1 MSDGVPAPSQPL
13 DAARPDGN
21 QRRHDDGSTSLAPA
35 VIAYGVG
42 PLALVV
48 LLGFRRFGL
57 VAQAPMWLY
66 AVTLIGSGVISR
78 IAEKWRDSR
87 PGSVRLHVR
96 VVVHVVAVT
105 SVIYLSGWG
114 PALGMAYTFSA
125 LADMEQSG
133 AKAWKA
139 ALAWSVTGC
148 AIGQALVWQGW
159 APTLMTRSQA
169 ETIGALGAF
178 VFAIAIRMAGAAGE
192 RKEHAEELLA
202 HRALHDPLTGL
213 PNRQLLVDRLTHV
226 IAMARRR
233 GGVPPVVMFLDLDRF
248 KLVNDTFGHRA
259 GDDLLVQ
266 VADRL
271 RSVLRTTDT
280 LSRFGGDEF
289 VVLCEDLSTTQTVS
303 MITERIQGVFD
314 EPFEIAKERLSISVS
329 IGVASLDDAV
339 TTTEVL
345 LSDADAAMYFAK
357 AHGAAGKVQL
367 FDHATRGAAR
377 NRVRTETALAHALE
391 RGELRLYYQPIIEIA
406 TTRIVGVE
414 ALLRWQHPERGLIGP
429 AEFLELA
436 ERTGAIIPIGEWVL
450 IEACTTVAGWNRQ
463 RPPDDQL
470 GLSVNL
476 SPRQLAETNLVD
488 TIAQLIVSERIDP
501 GELRLS
507 FELTETFVAVNEER
521 ERSRLVQLHELGITL
536 SVDDFGTGYSSL
548 AYVKDLPVSVV
559 KIDRSFVEGIE
570 RDPRHQAIVR
580 GVIELAQSIDLHV
593 VAEGVETEAQYRIL
607 ADLGCDFAQGFL
619 LGRPQPAEPE
629 RNRATM
635 LESAPAA
642 RAHGASAQPSP
653 AQSPSEPI
661 ASHV

>member
-1 MSDGVPAPSQPL
+1 
-13 DAARPDGN
+13 
-21 QRRHDDGSTSLAPA
+21 
-35 VIAYGVG
+35 
-42 PLALVV
+42 V
-48 LLGFRRFGL
+48 LLIFRHFGL
-57 VAQAPMWLY
+57 VAHAPVWAY
-66 AVTLIGSGVISR
+66 AVALIGSGVVSR
-78 IAEKWRDSR
+78 VVEQWRHSR
-87 PGSVRLHVR
+87 PGTLRLHAR
-96 VVVHVVAVT
+96 VVVHVLAVT

-139 ALAWSVTGC
+139 ALVWSVAGC
-148 AIGQALVWQGW
+148 AVGQTMVWLGW
-159 APTLMTRSQA
+159 APSLMSRSQA

-202 HRALHDPLTGL
+202 HRALHDALTGL
-213 PNRQLLVDRLTHV
+213 PNRQLLVDRVTHA
-226 IAMARRR
+226 IAIAQRR

-271 RSVLRTTDT
+271 GEVLRTTDT

-289 VVLCEDLSTTQTVS
+289 VVLCEELSTTETVS
-303 MITERIQGVFD
+303 MITERIQGVFA
-314 EPFEIAKERLSISVS
+314 EPFEIANERLPISVS

-357 AHGAAGKVQL
+357 AHGAAGKVQM
-367 FDHATRGAAR
+367 FDQATRGAAR

-391 RGELRLYYQPIIEIA
+391 RDELRLYFQPIIEIS
-406 TTRIVGVE
+406 TTRTVGVE
-414 ALLRWQHPERGLIGP
+414 ALLRWQHPDRGLIGP
-429 AEFLELA
+429 SEFLELA

-450 IEACTTVAGWNRQ
+450 TQACTTVAAWNRD

-470 GLSVNL
+470 CLSVNL
-476 SPRQLAETNLVD
+476 SPRQLAEANLVD
-488 TIAQLIVSERIDP
+488 KISQLITDEKIDP
-501 GELRLS
+501 HALRLS

-570 RDPRHQAIVR
+570 NDARHQAIVR
-580 GVIELAQSIDLHV
+580 GVIALAHSIALHV
-593 VAEGVETEAQYRIL
+593 VAEGVETAEQYRIL
-607 ADLGCDFAQGFL
+607 TELGCDFAQGYL

-629 RNRATM
+629 RDRATM
-635 LESAPAA
+635 LESAPT
-642 RAHGASAQPSP
+642 GSAPTRVVTP
-653 AQSPSEPI
+653 
-661 ASHV
+661 V

>member
-1 MSDGVPAPSQPL
+1 MSDGARTLASGRPPAESRAEN
-13 DAARPDGN
+13 D
-21 QRRHDDGSTSLAPA
+21 QRHRDDGSTSLAPN
-35 VIAYGVG
+35 VIAYAVG
-42 PLALVV
+42 PLALAV
-48 LLGFRRFGL
+48 LLTFRHFRL
-57 VAQAPMWLY
+57 VAHAPVWLY
-66 AVTLIGSGVISR
+66 AVTLVGSGVVSR
-78 IAEKWRDSR
+78 IVEKWRYSR
-87 PGSVRLHVR
+87 PGSLRLHVR
-96 VVVHVVAVT
+96 VVVHVLAVT

-139 ALAWSVTGC
+139 ALAWSVAGC
-148 AIGQALVWQGW
+148 AVGQALVWQGW
-159 APTLMTRSQA
+159 APSLMSRSQA

-226 IAMARRR
+226 IAVAQRR

-271 RSVLRTTDT
+271 LEVLRVTDT

-303 MITERIQGVFD
+303 MITDRIQGVFH
-314 EPFEIAKERLSISVS
+314 EPFEIAGEPLHISVS

-367 FDHATRGAAR
+367 FDQATRGAAH

-391 RGELRLYYQPIIEIA
+391 RDELRLHYQPIVEIA
-406 TTRIVGVE
+406 TQRIVGVE

-429 AEFLELA
+429 SEFLELA
-436 ERTGAIIPIGEWVL
+436 ERTGAIIPIGDWVL
-450 IEACTTVAGWNRQ
+450 TEACTAVAQWNRD
-463 RPPDDQL
+463 RSPADRL
-470 GLSVNL
+470 SLSVNL
-476 SPRQLAETNLVD
+476 SPRQLAEANLVEKV
-488 TIAQLIVSERIDP
+488 ARLITEKKIDP
-501 GELRLS
+501 HELRLS

-521 ERSRLVQLHELGITL
+521 ERARLVQLHELGITL

-548 AYVKDLPVSVV
+548 AYVKDLPVTVV

-570 RDPRHQAIVR
+570 TDPRHQAIVR
-580 GVIELAQSIDLHV
+580 GVIALAHSIALHV

-607 ADLGCDFAQGFL
+607 AELDCDFAQGYL
-619 LGRPQPAEPE
+619 LGRPQPGEPE
-629 RNRATM
+629 RQAAGGPTPATNAPNRFV
-635 LESAPAA
+635 S
-642 RAHGASAQPSP
+642 R
-653 AQSPSEPI
+653 
-661 ASHV
+661 V